1 MDMQTMERLLKDHV
15 TSSKDLVSWID
26 DHLQILSTLDR
37 TDYLYEPHLV
47 IDCLSLARENHK
59 AAVILVE
66 GDMIGPA
73 SSLVRV
79 AMEAYYRGVWLHRCA
94 KRPDWDH
101 FKANKG
107 VARQMHKMIGEIK
120 ATPGVE
126 GPSSPPILLQKAW
139 EGISRFP
146 HAGLLQIGFIPDRKH
161 STALSAV
168 LRARHALSMLTLV
181 DSIGIQSGLYTA
193 IVLGDQTMM
202 GQFQRKL
209 DKQAVLLEE
218 RKKTLHTFD
227 TTVVAPL
234 GQKLSSLAKSVKKSV
249 SKGRK

>member
-1 MDMQTMERLLKDHV
+1 MDAQTMERLLKDHV
-15 TSSKDLVSWID
+15 TSSKDFVSWID

-37 TDYLYEPHLV
+37 TDYFYEPHLV

-73 SSLVRV
+73 TTLVRV
-79 AMEAYYRGVWLHRCA
+79 AMEAYYRGLWLHRCA
-94 KRPDWDH
+94 KPPDWDR

-107 VARQMHKMIGEIK
+107 VARQMHKIIGEIK

-139 EGISRFP
+139 EEISRFP
-146 HAGLLQIGFIPDRKH
+146 HAGLLQIGFAPDRKH
-161 STALSAV
+161 STALSAA

-181 DSIGIQSGLYTA
+181 DGIGIQSGLYTA
-193 IVLGDQTMM
+193 IVLGDQTMR
-202 GQFQRKL
+202 GEFQRKL
-209 DKQAVLLEE
+209 DEHTALVEE

-234 GQKLSSLAKSVKKSV
+234 GQKLSSFAKSAKESASRGKK
-249 SKGRK
+249 